1 VQGQAWGGCFIRA
14 APQALIAGLSYRVF
28 PLLAQPFGWAFCLDF
43 LKTRYSGQL
52 FLFCYIEK
60 VGGRKMNMSEEYVY
74 EKIHD
79 FAEALAKAKN
89 LDESYNILMKQF
101 DDPEMR
107 FVLLKSLQCYFIK
120 KNDQYSACRVEEL
133 SFHAEIQIQ
142 AQ

>member
-1 VQGQAWGGCFIRA
+1 
-14 APQALIAGLSYRVF
+14 
-28 PLLAQPFGWAFCLDF
+28 
-43 LKTRYSGQL
+43 
-52 FLFCYIEK
+52 
-60 VGGRKMNMSEEYVY
+60 MNMNENQVFR
-74 EKIHD
+74 KIHG
-79 FAEALAKAKN
+79 FAESLVEAKN